1 MQFGKQRTSIVALA
15 VVSAMALSPLSFA
28 QSTEQSA
35 EAVSTQRLPNFTALV
50 KKAAPAVVNISTKRE
65 VSSNSMMM
73 GPGQLP
79 DIFRHFFGDQLP
91 PGFSFGPGSGPGY
104 QGRGHDTVASLGSG
118 FIISQDGYI
127 LTNAHVVEGADSIE
141 VKLNDRRQLKAK
153 VIGSDKKTDVA
164 LIKVD
169 ANNLPVLE
177 RGNSNQL
184 ETGEWV
190 AAIGSP
196 FGFDHSVTSGI
207 VSAINR
213 TLSSDNFV
221 PFIQT
226 DVAINPG
233 NSGGP
238 LLNLQGQ
245 VVGINSQIYTR
256 SGGFMGLSF
265 AIPINIA
272 MEVADGLKKD
282 GHVHRGYLGAAI
294 QEVSKDLATS
304 LGLSDTRGALI
315 AQLKQGAPGEKG
327 GLKPGDVVR
336 SVNGQ
341 EIDTPDEL
349 PRRVSAIK
357 PGETATLGIVRDGKE
372 QSLAIKVGDWPQ
384 GPDGNNGSS
393 DRQDEQRRIG
403 LVVGD
408 LERDELRRLGVPHG
422 VVVQQVDPDG
432 AAANAGI
439 QAGDV
444 LVDLNRQAITSGE
457 KLRTIVADIPHDRP
471 VALRVARG
479 GQLLFVALRLDNK
492 QSDE

>member
-15 VVSAMALSPLSFA
+15 LASALACSPLALA

-35 EAVSTQRLPNFTALV
+35 AAAPTQRLPNFTALV

-65 VSSNSMMM
+65 VASDPMM
-73 GPGQLP
+73 GSDQLP

-91 PGFSFGPGSGPGY
+91 PGFSFGPDMGAGP

-169 ANNLPVLE
+169 ANHLPVLE
-177 RGNSNQL
+177 RGNSSQL

-272 MEVADGLKKD
+272 MDVADSLKKD
-282 GHVHRGYLGAAI
+282 GQVHRGYLGAAI
-294 QEVSKDLATS
+294 QEVSKDLAES
-304 LGLSDTRGALI
+304 LGLSDTKGALI
-315 AQLKQGAPGEKG
+315 AQLKQGAPGDKG
-327 GLKPGDVVR
+327 GLQPGDVVQ

-357 PGETATLGIVRDGKE
+357 PGDTATLGIVRDGKR
-372 QSLAIKVGDWPQ
+372 QNLKITVGDWPRA
-384 GPDGNNGSS
+384 DGSS
-393 DRQDEQRRIG
+393 DDGTSGSQGQQHRIG

-408 LERDELRRLGVPHG
+408 LDESDLRQLGVPHG
-422 VVVQQVDPDG
+422 VVVQRVDPNG
-432 AAANAGI
+432 AAASAGI
-439 QAGDV
+439 QSGDV
-444 LVDLNRQAITSGE
+444 LVDVNRHAVTSGA
-457 KLRTIVADIPHDRP
+457 KLRAIVARLPHNRP

-479 GQLLFVALRLDNK
+479 GQLLFVALRLDGK